1 MQYTRKEQE
10 KFLDEEL
17 FAISD
22 KYIKLIRKQAT
33 VLLKEGEVFVS
44 QFIKTDETGCAILK
58 MRNSKGLPRK
68 GDYFCATLLVGEMA
82 MFKNWGNISWAELR
96 KRFQKDFSEVCCVWL
111 GKTNDPDF
119 SFVGIKGVSIELSKE
134 LKPNCILVLGPK
146 EPPIAYFQNLI
157 NILRDEPEDSVT
169 GKMLDSELEI
179 QQWNPI
185 ELSGAQSTG
194 DFFRG
199 QLALSDEIIIQG
211 PPGTG
216 KTYKM
221 ADLISGLPDDS
232 KILVT
237 ALTNRALM
245 ELAGKE
251 SIREK
256 LAKGQVYKTRLT
268 ADESKELPELH
279 NIEGRDLHCEPG
291 HLTLATFYAASHWA
305 KSSEISQP
313 YDYVIM
319 DEASQGLFVMLCAVK
334 KLGKKII
341 WIGDQCQMSPVVNM
355 NSDKIID
362 KNWLP
367 LSSGFK
373 TLCESFS
380 YPSYLLCE
388 TYRLNKRT
396 CEFTGVFYKS
406 ALKSI
411 SNNQDLLVPGLPSGG
426 GPVFVPLE
434 LELGNRHPN
443 NMIYAV
449 LEIIHMFYS
458 MNDKIQIAIL
468 SKFKD
473 TVKHLQKAFIT
484 HFGEKNNVIIDTVE
498 RVQGLTCDVCIFC
511 IPNDLQY
518 MSVEKTLFNVATS
531 RSRCYTIIIA
541 DNSIYN
547 ITSIDV
553 LVKQYLEMLEHVQIQ
568 FTPPFFDKNI

>member
-22 KYIKLIRKQAT
+22 KFIKLIRKQAT